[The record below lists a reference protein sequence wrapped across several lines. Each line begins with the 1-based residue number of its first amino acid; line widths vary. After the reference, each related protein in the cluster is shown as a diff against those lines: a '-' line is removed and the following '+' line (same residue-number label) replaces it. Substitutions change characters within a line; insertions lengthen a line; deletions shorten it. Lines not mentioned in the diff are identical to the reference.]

1 MPQDSALYGIA
12 RIRCHEK
19 NLIGRDKMQRLIDGN
34 VEEAVRLLVDAGYGG
49 IPDATVEDAE
59 RLITSELGNTY
70 ALIREI
76 SFDSA
81 TTDLFLMKADVNNI
95 KLLMKLKLTDSGDEP
110 LLMRGGLYS
119 QEALMKFI
127 AGDYR
132 DLPEEFRE
140 ALSALEQNIQTSVE
154 PAAISIAL
162 DRAYVQYAF
171 RTAKGFAASYF
182 RAQADFDNVIAM
194 LRIRSMGGGTDK
206 LRTALLPEGDV
217 PASRLAQ
224 AMDAPIDGMAKLIA
238 TGPARD
244 GILRGL
250 DAIQKGMEISV
261 MERERDNCLISL
273 ANAGKLRDDSIAPVV
288 GYLLAR
294 EQEAKCIRI
303 ILTAKRNGLPDT
315 DMTERLRE
323 LYG

>member
-1 MPQDSALYGIA
+1 MPQNSAYYGIT

-19 NLIGRDKMQRLIDGN
+19 NLIGRDKMQRLIDGS

-49 IPDATVEDAE
+49 IPDATVEDAD

-70 ALIREI
+70 ALIREV

-81 TTDLFLMKADVNNI
+81 TTDLFLMKADVHNI
-95 KLLMKLKLTDSGDEP
+95 KMLMKHKLADSGEP
-110 LLMRGGLYS
+110 LLIRGGLYS
-119 QEALMKFI
+119 QEALMKFV
-127 AGDYR
+127 AGDFR

-140 ALSALEQNIQTSVE
+140 ALAVLEQNIQSSLE
-154 PAAISIAL
+154 PATISILL
-162 DRAYVQYAF
+162 DKAYVKYAL

-182 RAQADFDNVIAM
+182 RTQADYDNVIAM
-194 LRIRSMGGGTDK
+194 LRIRGMGGGVEK
-206 LRTALLPEGDV
+206 LKAALLPQGDI
-217 PASRLAQ
+217 PASRLIQ
-224 AMDAPIDGMAKLIA
+224 ALDLPVDGMAKLIA
-238 TGPARD
+238 TGPARE

-250 DAIQKGMEISV
+250 DAIQKGAEISV
-261 MERERDNCLISL
+261 MERERDNCLISF
-273 ANAGKLRDDSIAPVV
+273 ANAGKLRDNSIAPVV

-303 ILTAKRNGLPDT
+303 ILTAKRNGLPDSVI
-315 DMTERLRE
+315 TERLRE